1 MVKLF
6 LSLGQNHGDSIMD
19 MIKKQYIVDEKNR
32 KIGVRLDI
40 GTFNK
45 IEELLENYALVQLMK
60 ENENEDKLDRKN
72 AETFYRQLEKAAWK
86 LSIEENF

>member
-1 MVKLF
+1 
-6 LSLGQNHGDSIMD
+6 MD

-72 AETFYRQLEKAAWK
+72 AETFYRQLEKAA
-86 LSIEENF
+86 